1 MLRKLLGLTVAVGML
16 SLMAGSVQAGV
27 FLPHDSTL
35 QIQLGSLPAFNV
47 TGKYQYGGWATLAN
61 NGGSHDLSDT
71 PSIWRTTGYAIG
83 TSLLT
88 GVSLL
93 DRLTFTGANASGSF
107 TASFSATNPMGGNLT
122 ASDPNQTAYS
132 GTLCPNGCLGGAE
145 GFTGKFILG
154 LGALNPTIMLTGA
167 IGIGGFASLPIGQG
181 AILVTA
187 APFITGKARLTG
199 VTTNVISLPNRGASG
214 VTGVGITLKPAA
226 TEEVRTFTISN
237 GFITNAPS
245 AALKTRA
252 TVTFGGTNA
261 LGSASSAGQVTL
273 VSPLRID
280 TAGLNVGIIPGYVAK
295 TFVFVPEPGTVLL
308 LVSGAAGLVFIGR
321 KRMKG

>member
-1 MLRKLLGLTVAVGML
+1 MLGLFG
-16 SLMAGSVQAGV
+16 GSAQAGV

-35 QIQLGSLPAFNV
+35 QIQLGALPTITA
-47 TGKYQYGGWATLAN
+47 TGKYQYGGWATLTN
-61 NGGSHDLSDT
+61 NGGGHDLSDI
-71 PSIWRTTGYAIG
+71 PSIWRTTANAVG

-93 DRLTFTGANASGSF
+93 DRLTFTGNNASGSF
-107 TASFSATNPMGGNLT
+107 TASFSTANPMGGNLT
-122 ASDPNQTAYS
+122 ASDPNKTAYS

-145 GFTGKFILG
+145 GFNGKFILG
-154 LGALNPTIMLTGA
+154 IGPLNPTIALTGA

-187 APFITGKARLTG
+187 APFITGKARITG
-199 VTTNVISLPNRGASG
+199 VNTNVIQLPNRGASG
-214 VTGVGITLKPAA
+214 VTGVGVTLKPAA

-237 GFITNAPS
+237 GFVTGMASPV
-245 AALKTRA
+245 LKTQN
-252 TVTFGGTNA
+252 TVTVGGTNA

-280 TAGLNVGIIPGYVAK
+280 TAELNVGIIPGFAKK

-308 LVSGAAGLVFIGR
+308 LVSGAAGLIFIGR